1 MLSPTLSL
9 ETAGNPVKPI
19 IKATQAPKDHARPQN
34 GLTLLQR
41 IQRDIPTLSP
51 QFKAIAKY
59 VLGRT
64 EYIFRE
70 RILDVAVKCGTQ
82 PSAVVRFAK
91 RYGFTGFHDF
101 KLAFVVD
108 GHANHRNHVYEYQ
121 QRIASVN
128 PMLGASIDQ
137 STTAAFEFIDRA
149 CEDIKLLQRDTKFT
163 DMREAVNALAN
174 ANVIW
179 IIGAG
184 RAFAV
189 ASYLTYGLQNLDKPI
204 QLVQLTGGMH
214 SGQLRGIRPDD
225 AMIAISF
232 APYSDETIVATRA
245 AKAAGATV
253 VSITDSL
260 SSPLVAESSAH
271 LLVQE
276 GKLHGFRAVTNAI
289 TLAQAL
295 FLALAVLSP
304 NSYSSDCVFR

>member
-1 MLSPTLSL
+1 MRSPSL
-9 ETAGNPVKPI
+9 GTVTAGIPIKPVK
-19 IKATQAPKDHARPQN
+19 ATHAQEDHVKPPS
-34 GLTLLQR
+34 GLMLFQR
-41 IQRDIPTLSP
+41 IQGDIPKLSP

-70 RILDVAVKCGTQ
+70 RIHDVAVKCGTQ

-91 RYGFTGFHDF
+91 RYGFIGFHDF

-108 GHANHRNHVYEYQ
+108 GHANHRNHSYEYR
-121 QRIASVN
+121 QRITSAN
-128 PMLGASIDQ
+128 LLPGASIDQ
-137 STTAAFEFIDRA
+137 STAAAFEFIDQA
-149 CEDIKLLQRDTKFT
+149 CEDIKLLRRDSNFS

-184 RAFAV
+184 RAFSV
-189 ASYLTYGLQNLDKPI
+189 ASYLAYGLQNLDKPI
-204 QLVQLTGGMH
+204 QLIQFTGGMH
-214 SGQLRGIRPDD
+214 TGQLRGIRSND

-232 APYSDETIVATRA
+232 APYSDETVLATLA
-245 AKAAGATV
+245 ARTAGAAV
-253 VSITDSL
+253 VCMTDSL
-260 SSPLVAESSAH
+260 SSPLVGESTAH

-276 GKLHGFRAVTNAI
+276 GTLHGFRAVTNAI

-295 FLALAVLSP
+295 FLALAFLSP
-304 NSYSSDCVFR
+304 DSYSSDPSS